1 MISNDGSELIATYGE
16 RGVPGDDATHYGSP
30 QDVAFMPDG
39 RILVADGLLNNRV
52 IVYDSEMN
60 YLGEFGSKGM
70 VPVNLIRY
78 IPLPL
83 AQKAEFL

>member
-1 MISNDGSELIATYGE
+1 MEKEES
-16 RGVPGDDATHYGSP
+16 GDDATHYGSP

-60 YLGEFGSKGM
+60 YLGEFGSKGDG
-70 VPVNLIRY
+70 PVNSIRY

-83 AQKAEFL
+83 AQKAEYL